1 MSFCRGR
8 KPQLLELVGG
18 EWAGPIPEPEDEINV
33 QLERVKEGRD
43 WLAQMLEND
52 LACYMPNDHGEYCAS
67 HRCEECEYTKK
78 DG

>member
-33 QLERVKEGRD
+33 QLERVKEGRVKEGRD

-52 LACYMPNDHGEYCAS
+52 LAWL
-67 HRCEECEYTKK
+67 YTK
-78 DG
+78 